1 MSNGRLEVG
10 FKMKQGNPWKLFV
23 KKLSLY
29 LAAIIA
35 GPFIIMVYLGR
46 KAGLDDV
53 FNTWGTALSLIPGKI
68 GSYIRVSYYLFTLEE
83 MSREVFIGF
92 GSYFAHQ
99 TARVG
104 RNVTIGGHCILGTVT
119 IENDVLIGSRVSIPS
134 GKYQHGGLNVRANEL
149 GEIKYERICIGER
162 AWIGEGAI
170 IMANIGKDA
179 IVASGSVV
187 TRPIPDNMI
196 AMGNPAR
203 PVIRRKEDE
212 IQMGD
217 RSAANL
223 PQGCRVKDR

>member
-1 MSNGRLEVG
+1 MLEVG
-10 FKMKQGNPWKLFV
+10 FKVKQDNPWKLFI
-23 KKLSLY
+23 KKLSFY

-68 GSYIRVSYYLFTLEE
+68 GSYIRVCYYLFTLEE
-83 MSREVFIGF
+83 MSREVYIGF

-134 GKYQHGGLNVRANEL
+134 GKYQHGGLRVRANEL
-149 GEIKYERICIGER
+149 EEIQYERISIGER
-162 AWIGEGAI
+162 SWIGEGAI
-170 IMANIGKDA
+170 VMANIGKDA